1 MPTVCPLFVDVDRE
15 VTDLARR
22 QHGLV
27 THAQARARGLS
38 QRSLS
43 RRVASGR
50 LQRLL
55 PGVFVVAG
63 APETW
68 EQRVLAAVLA
78 AGPGALASHTTAAAL
93 WSMPDLDRLPCVEV
107 TVPHPRLPR
116 VAGAQVHRSLLLG
129 EADRAEIDHIAVT
142 SIPRT
147 LIDLTATFG
156 LGWIARAMD
165 DALRRNRMTVPQI
178 HECSERLGGAP
189 GRRPSVVR
197 LLVAE
202 RTGTAAL
209 TESGLERVVLGLL
222 LDAGLPAPVA
232 QHRVNV
238 DGRRY
243 RLDFAW
249 PDQLVALEVDGFGP
263 HSGYAAFHDDRRRDL
278 ALQRSGWRV
287 LHVTGETPAPE
298 IIGAISAAFEL
309 SRTATVS
316 PRTNGG

>member
-1 MPTVCPLFVDVDRE
+1 VDADRE
-15 VTDLARR
+15 VTDLART

-27 THAQARARGLS
+27 THAQARARGMS

-55 PGVFVVAG
+55 PGVFAIAG

-68 EQRVLAAVLA
+68 EQRVMAAVLA
-78 AGPGALASHTTAAAL
+78 AGRGALASHTTAAAL
-93 WSMPDLDRLPCVEV
+93 WNLPDLARQPYVEI

-116 VAGAQVHRSLLLG
+116 VAGAQVHRSLLLA
-129 EADRAEIDHIAVT
+129 EADRAVVDRIAVT
-142 SIPRT
+142 TISRT
-147 LIDLTATFG
+147 LVDLTATFG

-165 DALRRNRMTVPQI
+165 DSIRRNRATVRDVQ
-178 HECSERLGGAP
+178 ECCERLGGAP
-189 GRRPSVVR
+189 GRRPTVVR

-202 RTGTAAL
+202 RVGTASL
-209 TESGLERVVLGLL
+209 TESGLERVILGVL
-222 LDAGLPAPVA
+222 LDAGVPAPVA
-232 QHRVNV
+232 QHPVTV

-249 PDQLVALEVDGFGP
+249 PAQLVALEVDGFGP
-263 HSGYAAFHDDRRRDL
+263 HSTYAAFHDDRRRDL

-298 IIGAISAAFEL
+298 IVAAISAAFER

-316 PRTNGG
+316 PRTNAR